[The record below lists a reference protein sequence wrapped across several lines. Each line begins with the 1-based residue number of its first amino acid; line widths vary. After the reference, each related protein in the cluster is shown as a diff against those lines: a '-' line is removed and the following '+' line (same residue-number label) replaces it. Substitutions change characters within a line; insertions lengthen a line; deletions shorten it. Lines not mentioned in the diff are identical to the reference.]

1 MDRPIEM
8 GTFTRHRAWIVGAG
22 ALLLL
27 ILIAA
32 SLRDS
37 LAATAIRLDLE
48 KVSIGTVETGVMHD
62 FMPLRV
68 AVVPRD
74 IVLIDAPDGGRV
86 EKVLVA
92 PGDVVTA
99 GQSLVL
105 LSNTQ
110 LELQVLEQEGRL
122 IESTTQLQNYQHLL
136 EQNRLSNEM
145 ALSEIEYNITRLSRA
160 VERRMGLVRDG
171 TVSRE
176 SVDQLEDELRSYRNK
191 HALQV
196 NNNRE
201 QAELR
206 RLQMPTIRN
215 QIAALQQDL
224 VITRAKLENLTAR
237 APGNGRVTSLDLK
250 VGQTLRSGERI
261 AQMSRDTGF
270 KLTQLVDE
278 FYLPRLRNGQAGM
291 VTIGGRSW
299 PVQVSRLYPEVKNG
313 TFTVDFEFTGKAP
326 PDLLPGQTLQGR
338 LTFGSESNALY
349 MPAGPFLERSGG
361 AWVFVM
367 DSSNDSAKRRSI
379 RIGRR
384 NPDQVEV
391 LGGLQAGERVL
402 ISDYTGLDRADRIDF
417 N

>member
-1 MDRPIEM
+1 MDRPIAVS
-8 GTFTRHRAWIVGAG
+8 TLRKHRAWIVGGG
-22 ALLLL
+22 ALLLFISL
-27 ILIAA
+27 AL
-32 SLRDS
+32 SLRES
-37 LAATAIRLDLE
+37 LASTAIRLE
-48 KVSIGTVETGVMHD
+48 FAKVSIGTVEAGVLHD

-92 PGDVVTA
+92 PGDVVSA
-99 GQSLVL
+99 GQPLVL

-110 LELQVLEQEGRL
+110 LELQVLEHEGRL

-145 ALSEIEYNITRLSRA
+145 ALSDIEYNITRLSRA

-176 SVDQLEDELRSYRNK
+176 SVDQLQDELQSYRNK
-191 HALQV
+191 HVLQV

-206 RLQMPTIRN
+206 RKQMPTIHS
-215 QIAALQQDL
+215 QIAALQRDL
-224 VITRAKLENLTAR
+224 LITREKLENLTAR
-237 APGNGRVTSLDLK
+237 APDSGRVTSLDLK
-250 VGQTLRSGERI
+250 VGQTLRPGDRI

-270 KLTQLVDE
+270 KLSQPVDE
-278 FYLPRLRNGQAGM
+278 FYLPRLHAGQAGV
-291 VTIGGRSW
+291 VTIDDRDW
-299 PVQVSRLYPEVKNG
+299 PVAVSRLHPEIKNG
-313 TFTVDFEFTGKAP
+313 TFTVDFEFTGQAP
-326 PDLLPGQTLQGR
+326 PDLLPGRTLQGR
-338 LTFGSESNALY
+338 LTFGSESNVLY
-349 MPAGPFLERSGG
+349 VPAGPFLERSGG
-361 AWVFVM
+361 AWVFVV
-367 DSSNDSAKRRSI
+367 DSSNGSAKRRNI

-391 LGGLQAGERVL
+391 IEGLRAGERILV
-402 ISDYTGLDRADRIDF
+402 SDYTGLDRADRIDF

>member
-1 MDRPIEM
+1 MSSLR
-8 GTFTRHRAWIVGAG
+8 RHRTWVVSFG
-22 ALLLL
+22 ALVLLV
-27 ILIAA
+27 IVAA

-37 LAATAIRLDLE
+37 LAATAVRLDLE
-48 KVSIGTVETGVMHD
+48 KVSIGTVETGVLHD

-74 IVLIDAPDGGRV
+74 IVLIDAPEGGRV
-86 EKVLVA
+86 ENVLVA

-122 IESTTQLQNYQHLL
+122 IESITQLQNYQHLL

-160 VERRMGLVRDG
+160 VERRMGLARDG

-176 SVDQLEDELRSYRNK
+176 SVDQLADELHSYRNK
-191 HALQV
+191 HALQL

-201 QAELR
+201 QAELLR
-206 RLQMPTIRN
+206 KQMPTIRN
-215 QIAALQQDL
+215 QITALQQDM
-224 VITRAKLENLTAR
+224 IISRGKLESLTAR
-237 APGNGRVTSLDLK
+237 APGSGRVTSLDLK
-250 VGQTLRSGERI
+250 VGQTLRPGDRI

-278 FYLPRLRNGQAGM
+278 FYLPRLRNGQAG
-291 VTIGGRSW
+291 VVVIRDRSW
-299 PVQVSRLYPEVKNG
+299 PVQVSRLYPEIKNG
-313 TFTVDFEFTGKAP
+313 AFTVDFDFTGPTP
-326 PDLLPGQTLQGR
+326 PDLLPGQTLQGQ
-338 LTFGSESNALY
+338 LTFGSETNVLY

-361 AWVFVM
+361 AWVFVV
-367 DSSNDSAKRRSI
+367 DSSNGNAKRRSI

-391 LGGLQAGERVL
+391 LDGLHAGERIL